1 MATTT
6 KDPRNLQIVDPVL
19 TNIARQYRPSG
30 FIADQVAPIIPVDVD
45 AGQYP
50 VFNGFFDD
58 NVGNLVA
65 DRAVTPE
72 IDFEFSTDSFLCK
85 DRRLK
90 VSVSPKE
97 KRNANGAVKLEQS
110 LLNRL
115 LDSMALAREVRVAN
129 LLTKTTNGGKLNLGA
144 NAGQKWNVDAATI
157 EADIK
162 TAQSAIYDKIGQAP
176 DTIVIPWKVAYEMA
190 IQQDIREVLKYTV
203 NGADLVRLGASILP
217 DTIHGLN
224 VIIPKGTV
232 RNSANEGATETL
244 TEIWS
249 DSVRVLHVGQN
260 AGWGNPSTAYTFQ
273 SKPQMVD
280 RWDEKD
286 PPVEYI
292 RAWTAQ
298 DEKVCAPDAGYEIAD
313 VL

>member
-1 MATTT
+1 MATT
-6 KDPRNLQIVDPVL
+6 KDPRGLQIVDPVL
-19 TNIARQYRPSG
+19 TNVARQYRPSG
-30 FIADQVAPIIPVDVD
+30 FIADQVAPVISVTED

-50 VFNGFFDD
+50 IFNGFFDD
-58 NVGNLVA
+58 NVSNLVA

-72 IDFEFSTDSFLCK
+72 IDFEFSTDSYLCK

-90 VSVSPKE
+90 VSLSAKE
-97 KRNANGAVKLEQS
+97 KRNANAAVKLETS

-115 LDSMALAREVRVAN
+115 LDSMALSREVRVAN
-129 LLTKTTNGGKLNLGA
+129 LLKKSSNGGGLNLGA
-144 NAGQKWNVDAATI
+144 NASQKWNVDAATI

-162 TAQSAIYDKIGQAP
+162 AAQTAVYDKIGQQP

-203 NGADLVRLGASILP
+203 NGTDLVRLGASILP

-232 RNSANEGATETL
+232 RNSANEGATESL

-249 DSVRVLHVGQN
+249 DSVRVLHVGSN
-260 AGWGNPSTAYTFQ
+260 AGWGSPSTAYTFQ

-286 PPVEYI
+286 PPVEFI
-292 RAWTAQ
+292 RAWSAV

-313 VL
+313 CL

>member
-1 MATTT
+1 MATS
-6 KDPRNLQIVDPVL
+6 KDPRGLQIVDPVL

-30 FIADQVAPIIPVDVD
+30 FIADQVAPVINVDVD

-58 NVGNLVA
+58 TVNGLVS

-72 IDFEFSTDSFLCK
+72 IDFEFSTDSFLCE
-85 DRRLK
+85 DYRLK
-90 VSVSPKE
+90 VSMSAKE
-97 KRNANGAVKLEQS
+97 KRNANAAVRLEQS

-115 LDSMALAREVRVAN
+115 LDSMAVRREVRVAN
-129 LLTKTTNGGKLNLGA
+129 LLKKTTNGGGLNLGA
-144 NAGQKWNVDAATI
+144 NTSNKWNVDAATI

-162 TAQSAIYDKIGQAP
+162 TAQEAIYDKTGRAP
-176 DTIVIPWKVAYEMA
+176 NTIVIPWKVAYA
-190 IQQDIREVLKYTV
+190 VAVQQDMRDLLKYTV
-203 NGADLVRLGASILP
+203 NGLDTVRLGAAILP

-224 VIIPKGTV
+224 VIIPKGSV
-232 RNSANEGATETL
+232 RNSANEGATESL
-244 TEIWS
+244 AEIWG
-249 DSVRVLHVGQN
+249 DSVRVLHVGEQD
-260 AGWGNPSTAYTFQ
+260 GWGIPSAAYQFQ

-292 RAWTAQ
+292 RAWEAK
-298 DEKVCAPDAGYEIAD
+298 DEKVCAPDAGYEIGD